1 MLELG
6 KNMPLLPG
14 QNAGRAVTRVESDKL
29 AEVGVN
35 GSAFAIHKDD
45 HIVFPDQ
52 EPLVV
57 SQPIS
62 NDVNANKAYY
72 VGVERN
78 GKPSWLGIG
87 ILTRRD
93 SNGQPIGKF
102 QEKMC
107 EKASFKDI
115 YDSLKGKTLVGGELK
130 SYTSAVFENG
140 VRTDKTRERL
150 SPEITCAGITD

>member
-1 MLELG
+1 MLEL
-6 KNMPLLPG
+6 NAMPLLPG
-14 QNAGRAVTRVESDKL
+14 QNAGRPVAKITSDKL

-45 HIVFPDQ
+45 VIKFPEG

-62 NDVNANKAYY
+62 ADANANKAYY

-78 GKPSWLGIG
+78 GKNSWLGIG

-93 SNGQPIGKF
+93 VNGTPIGAF
-102 QEKMC
+102 QEEMC
-107 EKASFKDI
+107 QKASFKDI
-115 YDSLKGKTLVGGELK
+115 YDTLAGKSIKGGELK
-130 SYTSAVFENG
+130 THSFAVFENG
-140 VRTDKTRERL
+140 VRTDKTRER
-150 SPEITCAGITD
+150 SYPEISYVN